1 MLTFKQYSCQ
11 KYKPKQDFVSKAGAG
26 EWGRCEPV
34 TKYQQE
40 TPGQSPT
47 K

>member
-1 MLTFKQYSCQ
+1 MLQFKKYIA

-26 EWGRCEPV
+26 EWGRSEV
-34 TKYQQE
+34 VKKYQEE
-40 TPGQSPT
+40 TPGHST

>member
-1 MLTFKQYSCQ
+1 MLTFKKFVTA

-26 EWGRCEPV
+26 EWGRSEPV
-34 TKYQQE
+34 QKYQQE
-40 TPGQSPT
+40 TPGQSP